1 MKAVKITLL
10 IVLLAL
16 VGILAGC
23 NEGYTSQEKSM
34 TNIQQR
40 ADGLRIPTY

>member
-1 MKAVKITLL
+1 MKAAKILLL

-16 VGILAGC
+16 AGILAGC
-23 NEGYTSQEKSM
+23 NEGYTSQERTM